1 MSKNKEYVEKLE
13 GEISKLIEGVENE
26 DVLRIFGNILNEE
39 FGLKDLS
46 KLVECG
52 WEAGLTK
59 ENLIEYQY
67 SEGNE
72 ECGCIE
78 LSTVLNFAEEVLD
91 CCNDEYGDV
100 DFQYFVRDEN
110 DKERKE
116 AEHDKNDCIW
126 LTKNNDVEIKDLKLQ
141 FEMD

>member
-13 GEISKLIEGVENE
+13 SKISKLIESVENE
-26 DVLRIFGNILNEE
+26 DVLKIFSNILNEE
-39 FGLKDLS
+39 FGLRDLS

-52 WEAGLTK
+52 WESGLTK
-59 ENLIEYQY
+59 ENLLEYQY

-91 CCNDEYGDV
+91 CCDDEYGSV
-100 DFQYFVRDEN
+100 DFQYFVR
-110 DKERKE
+110 KETEKE
-116 AEHDKNDCIW
+116 AEESEHSDDVEY
-126 LTKNNDVEIKDLKLQ
+126 LTKNEIAEIKDLQLQ
-141 FEMD
+141 FRMD